1 MHQDKYSIGWN
12 TFQTHLQETHVE
24 LYKEKH
30 FADVTLVSDDM
41 VQVMAHR
48 TVLSSASSVFKQL
61 LMMNESTTNQI
72 LFLKGIKHQELE
84 SLLQFIY
91 LGEAKVYENR
101 IEMFVSISK
110 DLGIK
115 ELNMK
120 TEDKFDEKNVNID
133 SISNEDMHV
142 STGFEESNTTSS
154 LTQKD
159 YPIIQSRASKQCA
172 ECNIVFST
180 SGNMKA
186 HYKRTHGEEKFQCPE
201 CGKAF
206 TQKMHLDRHVKS
218 VHLGIRFPCTLCHK
232 SFSQHDLLVRHN
244 KQCH

>member
-24 LYKEKH
+24 LYKEKY

-120 TEDKFDEKNVNID
+120 TEDKFDEK
-133 SISNEDMHV
+133 M
-142 STGFEESNTTSS
+142 
-154 LTQKD
+154 
-159 YPIIQSRASKQCA
+159 
-172 ECNIVFST
+172 
-180 SGNMKA
+180 
-186 HYKRTHGEEKFQCPE
+186 
-201 CGKAF
+201 
-206 TQKMHLDRHVKS
+206 
-218 VHLGIRFPCTLCHK
+218 
-232 SFSQHDLLVRHN
+232 
-244 KQCH
+244 